1 MIGCNIQSNV
11 IKKIVVVSMPRG
23 GYREGA
29 GRKKSQNKKE
39 SDVIRVPVER
49 LYLCKVVSRM
59 NALEYALLRNYLE
72 SKGVV

>member
-1 MIGCNIQSNV
+1 
-11 IKKIVVVSMPRG
+11 MPRG

-29 GRKKSQNKKE
+29 GRKKSQKKKE
-39 SDVIRVPVER
+39 SDVIRVPIER

-72 SKGVV
+72 SEGVI